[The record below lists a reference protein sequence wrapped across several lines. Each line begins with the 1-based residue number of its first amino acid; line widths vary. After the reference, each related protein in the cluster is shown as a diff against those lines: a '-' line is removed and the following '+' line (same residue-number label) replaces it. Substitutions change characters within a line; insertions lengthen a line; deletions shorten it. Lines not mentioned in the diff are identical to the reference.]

1 MAENQETQ
9 KQSDWKSKR
18 EINKEKSSETD
29 GISGNETSG
38 ESSWRPAD
46 NDGEQKEPTE
56 NPTGVADKSPAS

>member
-9 KQSDWKSKR
+9 KQSDWKSNR
-18 EINKEKSSETD
+18 EKSSETD
-29 GISGNETSG
+29 GISGNENSG
-38 ESSWRPAD
+38 ESSWRPTD